1 MYVIFKKQKHSGW
14 WINVSLLF
22 LLLPCC
28 TLYLVLC
35 SGTYHVTI
43 QSVHL
48 GMAEW
53 VNNVENCVSKSL
65 PGDLEFL
72 TVIAGSSRHLG
83 KV

>member
-14 WINVSLLF
+14 WVNVSLLF
-22 LLLPCC
+22 LLFPC

-48 GMAEW
+48 GMAGW
-53 VNNVENCVSKSL
+53 VTNVENCVSKSL

-72 TVIAGSSRHLG
+72 TAIVGSPRHLR